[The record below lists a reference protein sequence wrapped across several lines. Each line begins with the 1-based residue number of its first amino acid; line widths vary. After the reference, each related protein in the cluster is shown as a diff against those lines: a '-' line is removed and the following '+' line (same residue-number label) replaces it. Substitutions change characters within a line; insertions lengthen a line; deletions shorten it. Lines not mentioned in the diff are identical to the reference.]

1 MMCGANSLPE
11 EFFASVIISMQRIKS
26 SWNEDRVASSF
37 CNRRHSKKNG
47 PRPSALF
54 AEYKLNTDKVT
65 VFTRRGREV
74 FVRRF
79 GDVIRSARIEGDDL
93 KVETVN
99 GSRYM
104 CDAVTGELLEAWP
117 AAETAAEPASPEMP
131 MSSDVPAG
139 IIAAA

>member
-1 MMCGANSLPE
+1 MKN
-11 EFFASVIISMQRIKS
+11 IKS
-26 SWNEDRVASSF
+26 SWNADRIAASC

-47 PRPSALF
+47 PRPSALY
-54 AEYKLNTDKVT
+54 AEYKMNTDKVT

-79 GDVIRSARIEGDDL
+79 GDTIQSARIEGDDL
-93 KVETVN
+93 RVETVN

-117 AAETAAEPASPEMP
+117 AAETATDAASGK
-131 MSSDVPAG
+131 VPA
-139 IIAAA
+139 IPEPPAEIAVAA